1 MNWLVFSNHRHS
13 RMHPDNPHF
22 ISMKQVNISIVG
34 RPNVGKSTLFN
45 ILIKRRLAIEDAV
58 AGTTRD
64 RVSYTLVKNDY
75 LVELVD
81 TGGMETL
88 ESTGDII
95 WTSVQKQISI
105 ALKQADIILFVLDIR
120 SGLTGL
126 DKEIAQ
132 LLHKQNKPVLVIA
145 NKADTQRF
153 DSGINDFYRLGF
165 DDIIAVSALQRRN
178 IDEVWVKTINL
189 MAGLDIKPE
198 EPAGTASDQAII
210 KIAIAG
216 KRNVGKSTLVNTLA
230 NEERVIVSEIP
241 GTTRD
246 SIDVRFEYEGKTYVA
261 IDTAGLRKKGKAKE
275 SVEFFSRQ
283 RTEDAVKRA
292 DVVLFLID
300 AVEKVSDVDKKVA
313 GFILEQHKPSV
324 LVINKWDLVRETKPD
339 DSALTEQYLKYLNKT
354 LPFFSFMPLV
364 FISAQ
369 TGFNVNNLLPLCDE
383 LYQQAGA
390 KVQTALLNKTIEN
403 IRRRLPSSGR
413 TTRHPRIY
421 YATQT
426 GIYPPTINISVNDT
440 TLFSDLT
447 MRHIDKFLRQTMP
460 FTEVPIRF
468 ILKGKQQRKEK

>member
-1 MNWLVFSNHRHS
+1 
-13 RMHPDNPHF
+13 
-22 ISMKQVNISIVG
+22 MKYVNISIVG

-45 ILIKRRLAIEDAV
+45 TLIKRRLAIEDAV

-95 WTSVQKQISI
+95 WTSVQKQIST

-189 MAGLDIKPE
+189 IAGLGIKPQ
-198 EPAGTASDQAII
+198 EPAETASDQTII
-210 KIAIAG
+210 RIAIAG

-324 LVINKWDLVRETKPD
+324 LVINKWDLACSEHSESIRQAKPD

-390 KVQTALLNKTIEN
+390 KVQTALLNKAIEN

-440 TLFSDLT
+440 ALFSDLT
-447 MRHIDKFLRQTMP
+447 MRHVDKFLRQTMP

-468 ILKGKQQRKEK
+468 ILKGKQTRKRE